1 MIILLHYLSQK
12 RLWKAGICI
21 MRKMKRLLQ
30 EIMMRKIVK
39 EKNNGQKAGVLAIGS
54 LELLGYYFYE
64 LEKPKKEKD
73 I

>member
-1 MIILLHYLSQK
+1 
-12 RLWKAGICI
+12 
-21 MRKMKRLLQ
+21 
-30 EIMMRKIVK
+30 MRKIVK